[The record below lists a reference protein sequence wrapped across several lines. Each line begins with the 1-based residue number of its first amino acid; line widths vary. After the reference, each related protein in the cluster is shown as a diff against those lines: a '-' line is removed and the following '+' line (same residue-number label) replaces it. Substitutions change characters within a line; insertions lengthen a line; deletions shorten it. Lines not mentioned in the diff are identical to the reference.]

1 MDMCFGQQIIS
12 DVLKLVQDDMAVLST
27 SVDENKESW
36 KQGHEGLMNTLHN
49 LRERFADDFSKLEAK
64 HAALESGLISVK
76 EDHLK
81 LKEVGV
87 SLSRGIDKL
96 NSKEETV
103 PPDKSA
109 SGN

>member
-1 MDMCFGQQIIS
+1 MIDQASYSFWHAQKTHILIKIDLKCRTLFG
-12 DVLKLVQDDMAVLST
+12 KL
-27 SVDENKESW
+27 
-36 KQGHEGLMNTLHN
+36 
-49 LRERFADDFSKLEAK
+49 RK
-64 HAALESGLISVK
+64 HK
-76 EDHLK
+76 CQ
-81 LKEVGV
+81 VGV

>member
-1 MDMCFGQQIIS
+1 MDMCFGQQISS
-12 DVLKLVQDDMAVLST
+12 DLLKLVQDEMAVLST

-76 EDHLK
+76 E
-81 LKEVGV
+81 EV